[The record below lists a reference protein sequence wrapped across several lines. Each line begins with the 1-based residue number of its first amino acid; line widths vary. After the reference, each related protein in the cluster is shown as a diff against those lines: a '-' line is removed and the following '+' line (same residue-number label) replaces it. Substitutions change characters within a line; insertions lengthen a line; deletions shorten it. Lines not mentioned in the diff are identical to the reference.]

1 MSKSFKKLINK
12 MPTERQERIK
22 QKAKML
28 EACNEP
34 NRAGEFG
41 AAESVPWQD
50 AFPDLTAEQLPG
62 VCLKG
67 ARVKEGITQ
76 KRLAELTGV
85 KQHHISEMENQKRP
99 ISKRNAKIF
108 AGALNVS
115 YELFLKASS
124 PKEYL

>member
-1 MSKSFKKLINK
+1 MQFSDNDPKG
-12 MPTERQERIK
+12 
-22 QKAKML
+22 
-28 EACNEP
+28 
-34 NRAGEFG
+34 AGEFG
-41 AAESVPWQD
+41 TAESVHWRD
-50 AFPDLTAEQLPG
+50 AFPGFRDEQLPG

-85 KQHHISEMENQKRP
+85 KLHHISEIENQKRP

-108 AGALNVS
+108 ADALNVS
-115 YELFLKASS
+115 YDLFLQTSS